1 MTTIVSMFCAVV
13 SVTVSEVNMVKPD
26 ILEAVI
32 IAIAILAV
40 VSAMFLPL
48 SYAFIVSFCL
58 IILDWV
64 LLTYKE
70 YRNTRNVTSK

>member
-1 MTTIVSMFCAVV
+1 MTMIVSMFCVAV
-13 SVTVSEVNMVKPD
+13 SVTVLEVSMVKPD

-32 IAIAILAV
+32 IAVAILAV

>member
-1 MTTIVSMFCAVV
+1 MTMIVSMFCVAV
-13 SVTVSEVNMVKPD
+13 SVTVLEVNMVKPD

-32 IAIAILAV
+32 IAVAILAV

>member
-1 MTTIVSMFCAVV
+1 MITIVNTSCVVV
-13 SVTVSEVNMVKPD
+13 SATVSEANMVKPD

-32 IAIAILAV
+32 IAVAILAV

-48 SYAFIVSFCL
+48 NYAFIVSFCL
-58 IILDWV
+58 IILDWI

-70 YRNTRNVTSK
+70 YRGKRNVPSK

>member
-1 MTTIVSMFCAVV
+1 MIVNTYCAAV
-13 SVTVSEVNMVKPD
+13 SVIVSEVNMVKPD

-32 IAIAILAV
+32 IAVAILAV

-48 SYAFIVSFCL
+48 NYAFIVSFCL

-70 YRNTRNVTSK
+70 YRNTKNAVTK

>member
-1 MTTIVSMFCAVV
+1 MTTTVSMFCAVV
-13 SVTVSEVNMVKPD
+13 SATVLEVNMVKPD

-32 IAIAILAV
+32 IAVAILAV